1 MVEQMYI
8 LARVVM
14 VTQKL
19 HVCLVFDLFILI
31 MLMFSG
37 NGWEP
42 GANDAAQF
50 SPLQLD

>member
-8 LARVVM
+8 LAREVM
-14 VTQKL
+14 VSEEL

-37 NGWEP
+37 YGWEP